1 MCKKLILWCSPGF
14 GIVDMWLPVVRKLK
28 ERGNITIDFV
38 FPEPSSLRLEATD
51 SDLFN
56 LAEQFAD
63 RVIYRG
69 YSGRW
74 FVAHTLIEASSGIKF
89 SNFDEKISQLSK
101 RLLYGRASKFFILRI
116 IGKYLKAILKYIA
129 YLKEDFS
136 SQSHYD
142 ISLIKNVDG
151 VLCDFTVEKK
161 VVNKEL
167 IHELNGIQKFSMMHG
182 PCAHWVMNRMSCVKS
197 VNNRSDITVYSMSH
211 LEHNGYK
218 KCYGVLE
225 ENIVHTGIPRHD
237 KDWIEFVCNQPVVV
251 KDKVFDSFVLLIGRP
266 ASAYNTVERKKK
278 ALTDIYNIICIKHKL
293 KLVIKPHPKESIDG
307 IDGGIY
313 SDALGLENYGKHWM
327 YSNKHTF
334 ILGKKSIFAISF
346 YSGVPLDLLAL
357 NKPTIEYLDLNG
369 LPLYD
374 NSDSLRDEQGVP
386 VFSTRYTKLVLG
398 SSNRTEL
405 ELHVNSILREYKAI
419 TAPLYSRYKEYF
431 SPFDE
436 SSKIAANDIYKRVL
450 NY

>member
-89 SNFDEKISQLSK
+89 SNFDEKIAQLSN
-101 RLLYGRASKFFILRI
+101 RLLYGRASKFFILKI

-129 YLKEDFS
+129 YLKEDLS

-167 IHELNGIQKFSMMHG
+167 
-182 PCAHWVMNRMSCVKS
+182 
-197 VNNRSDITVYSMSH
+197 
-211 LEHNGYK
+211 
-218 KCYGVLE
+218 
-225 ENIVHTGIPRHD
+225 
-237 KDWIEFVCNQPVVV
+237 
-251 KDKVFDSFVLLIGRP
+251 
-266 ASAYNTVERKKK
+266 
-278 ALTDIYNIICIKHKL
+278 
-293 KLVIKPHPKESIDG
+293 
-307 IDGGIY
+307 
-313 SDALGLENYGKHWM
+313 
-327 YSNKHTF
+327 
-334 ILGKKSIFAISF
+334 
-346 YSGVPLDLLAL
+346 
-357 NKPTIEYLDLNG
+357 
-369 LPLYD
+369 
-374 NSDSLRDEQGVP
+374 
-386 VFSTRYTKLVLG
+386 G
-398 SSNRTEL
+398 SR
-405 ELHVNSILREYKAI
+405 
-419 TAPLYSRYKEYF
+419 
-431 SPFDE
+431 
-436 SSKIAANDIYKRVL
+436 
-450 NY
+450 

>member
-1 MCKKLILWCSPGF
+1 
-14 GIVDMWLPVVRKLK
+14 
-28 ERGNITIDFV
+28 
-38 FPEPSSLRLEATD
+38 
-51 SDLFN
+51 
-56 LAEQFAD
+56 
-63 RVIYRG
+63 
-69 YSGRW
+69 
-74 FVAHTLIEASSGIKF
+74 
-89 SNFDEKISQLSK
+89 
-101 RLLYGRASKFFILRI
+101 
-116 IGKYLKAILKYIA
+116 
-129 YLKEDFS
+129 
-136 SQSHYD
+136 
-142 ISLIKNVDG
+142 
-151 VLCDFTVEKK
+151 
-161 VVNKEL
+161 
-167 IHELNGIQKFSMMHG
+167 
-182 PCAHWVMNRMSCVKS
+182 
-197 VNNRSDITVYSMSH
+197 
-211 LEHNGYK
+211 
-218 KCYGVLE
+218 
-225 ENIVHTGIPRHD
+225 
-237 KDWIEFVCNQPVVV
+237 
-251 KDKVFDSFVLLIGRP
+251 
-266 ASAYNTVERKKK
+266 
-278 ALTDIYNIICIKHKL
+278 
-293 KLVIKPHPKESIDG
+293 
-307 IDGGIY
+307 
-313 SDALGLENYGKHWM
+313 M

>member
-89 SNFDEKISQLSK
+89 SNFDEKIAQLSN
-101 RLLYGRASKFFILRI
+101 RLLYGRASKFFILKI

-129 YLKEDFS
+129 YLKEDLS

-167 IHELNGIQKFSMMHG
+167 IHELSGIQKFSMFHG
-182 PCAHWVMNRMSCVKS
+182 MGALWVTTRFSCEQPVIK
-197 VNNRSDITVYSMSH
+197 RSDVTVYAMSN
-211 LEHNGYK
+211 LEFHGYE
-218 KCYGVLE
+218 KCYGVLSD
-225 ENIVHTGIPRHD
+225 NILHAGIPRHD
-237 KDWIEFVCNQPVVV
+237 KDWINFICSKQNSV
-251 KDKVFDSFVLLIGRP
+251 KEEIFDSFVFIIGRP
-266 ASAYNTVERKKK
+266 ASPHNTVERKKK
-278 ALTDIYNIICIKHKL
+278 ALKDIYEVVCNKYKL
-293 KLVIKPHPKESIDG
+293 KLVVKTHPKESLDG
-307 IDGGIY
+307 IDGDIY
-313 SDALGLENYGKHWM
+313 KNTLGLDNYGKEWM
-327 YSNKHTF
+327 FSDRHPF
-334 ILGKKSIFAISF
+334 VLGKKSIFAISF
-346 YSGVPLDLLAL
+346 FSGLAKDML
-357 NKPTIEYLDLNG
+357 VVNKPTIEYLDLTG
-369 LPLYD
+369 IPLYD
-374 NSDSLRDEQGVP
+374 NSDALRDEKGRP
-386 VFSTRYTKLVLG
+386 VFQYRYTKLVLG
-398 SSNRTEL
+398 ANSKSEL
-405 ELHVNSILREYKAI
+405 DKHVASILYKNKA
-419 TAPLYSRYKEYF
+419 TVSLLHSRYLDYF
-431 SPFDE
+431 KPFDN
-436 SSKIAANDIYKRVL
+436 SSKMVANDIYKKISTL
-450 NY
+450 